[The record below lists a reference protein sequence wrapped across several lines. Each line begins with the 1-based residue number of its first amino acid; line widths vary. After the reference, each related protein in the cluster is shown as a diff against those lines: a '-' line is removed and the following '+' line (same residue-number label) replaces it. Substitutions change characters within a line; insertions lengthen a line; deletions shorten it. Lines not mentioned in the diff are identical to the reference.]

1 MDHLTPELMRMFE
14 RQLIVAGGILAIY
27 LGYRLFHLARIS
39 QESSGKIKT
48 KLLVEGIT
56 GTNVDVKNGD
66 VTIKGEVKNSTQIT
80 QVLEMVRSTEGVKNV
95 SNQLTSKEK

>member
-1 MDHLTPELMRMFE
+1 MADAE
-14 RQLIVAGGILAIY
+14 IL
-27 LGYRLFHLARIS
+27 S
-39 QESSGKIKT
+39 KIKT